1 MLLLLYVPTTL
12 VPQQYPQIHTK
23 GTPAP
28 HQLISLFLFNLVVFS
43 YSVNMEH
50 SSWCVGSKFV
60 AKENCVEVTQ
70 DLLPGEIVFVQSK
83 PVMFIPVLDTTRG
96 YHDVRLSLLFVAYEL
111 FITKLTKAEQSSFL
125 TLRVSYATTTEI
137 QNLASAVLIEDQT
150 TKCKRPLNVDE
161 LNVFVKVASIV
172 RSNVFAL
179 SDGFAIFDS
188 QPLARIAHSCIPNCS
203 VEIVNHVCTC
213 RVIRPVR
220 AGEKLTIE
228 YSARCRLLPIHLRRQ
243 YYLEKKGFTC
253 HCPRCIGPCDDTRQF
268 QCTDLMCTGSHN
280 MCQPLNQN
288 EVCSGSGFYSR
299 VDYVP
304 PHLLPCTVCHSTAP
318 LEYQELM
325 LMREAWLPEAVAE
338 ISALGRQVLESRDYQ
353 LSVTVLLKVATVV
366 QFHSQHSLCLEALR
380 VGYQMWMVQVFLSG
394 PTYLPKLYRAVDN
407 FVSALALHTHFPNDQ
422 VVNVLVDLV
431 RDLVHL
437 PTKLSVA
444 KAHACCMHALR
455 LHLILHG
462 RDCHSRAVLDQLL
475 IAILEMSTMT
485 LPMPTHSPVP
495 PSVSLPV
502 VQDEPH
508 STSSSS
514 STSFAFLPS
523 ALLDIS
529 FTSVSSTPV
538 SASYPCAPVNP
549 AAGRTLLVCLFC
561 GESGTRAVCKK
572 KCCAHCKTA
581 TYCSVSCQKAHWRV
595 HKNGCEG
602 YGK

>member
-1 MLLLLYVPTTL
+1 
-12 VPQQYPQIHTK
+12 
-23 GTPAP
+23 
-28 HQLISLFLFNLVVFS
+28 
-43 YSVNMEH
+43 MEH

-70 DLLPGEIVFVQSK
+70 DLLPGEIIFVQSK
-83 PVMFIPVLDTTRG
+83 PVMFIPVQDTTRG

-111 FITKLTKAEQSSFL
+111 FVSKLTKAEQSSFL
-125 TLRVSYATTTEI
+125 TLRVSYATTTEF
-137 QNLASAVLIEDQT
+137 QNLASAVLIQDQDS
-150 TKCKRPLNVDE
+150 KRKRLLNVDE

-172 RSNVFAL
+172 RSNIFAV
-179 SDGFAIFDS
+179 SDGYAIFDS
-188 QPLARIAHSCIPNCS
+188 QPLARMAHSCDPNCS
-203 VEIVNHVCTC
+203 IEIVNHVCTC

-228 YSARCRLLPIHLRRQ
+228 YSSRCRLLPIHLRRQ

-268 QCTDLMCTGSHN
+268 QCADIMCTGSHN
-280 MCQPLNQN
+280 VCQPLNQHKL
-288 EVCSGSGFYSR
+288 CPGAGFYSR

-304 PHLLPCTVCHSTAP
+304 PHLLPCSVCHSTAP

-325 LMREAWLPEAVAE
+325 LMRETWLPDAVAE
-338 ISALGRQVLESRDYQ
+338 ISALGREVLESRNYP
-353 LSVTVLLKVATVV
+353 LSVAVLLKIATVV

-394 PTYLPKLYRAVDN
+394 PTYLPKFYRAVDN
-407 FVSALALHTHFPNDQ
+407 FVSALVLHMHFPNDQ

-431 RDLVHL
+431 RDLLHL

-462 RDCHSRAVLDQLL
+462 RDCHTRIVLDQLL
-475 IAILEMSTMT
+475 ITILEMSVTT
-485 LPMPTHSPVP
+485 LPVPIPVP
-495 PSVSLPV
+495 VPVPVPVRPPVSQPL
-502 VQDEPH
+502 VQSLVQNPPRSNS
-508 STSSSS
+508 STSS

-523 ALLDIS
+523 ALLDNS
-529 FTSVSSTPV
+529 FTSNSSSPV
-538 SASYPCAPVNP
+538 SASATAVPAAPANS
-549 AAGRTLLVCLFC
+549 AAGRSLLECLFC

-595 HKNGCEG
+595 HKNTCDG
-602 YGK
+602 